1 MCENDLSWWTFF
13 AIFWKVKNWI
23 TTCDWHWTNFYWSWL
38 RKHKPCSRNDE
49 QNHEGH
55 TQWVEVEKADIDVWT
70 FRLNWWYI
78 CTHTP
83 NYLFS
88 WIFEHTLSLIHIL
101 SSEIIFK
108 CDALLTCKYTYTY
121 IKTKK
126 DNSIS
131 CYFNL
136 ESPFQNTQIN
146 TWLGS
151 PYLSERIF
159 QIPPSPSLPTTT

>member
-1 MCENDLSWWTFF
+1 MIWDGELFLQSFEKLK
-13 AIFWKVKNWI
+13 IGI
-23 TTCDWHWTNFYWSWL
+23 TPCDWHWTNFYWSWL

-55 TQWVEVEKADIDVWT
+55 TQWVEVDKADIDVRT
-70 FRLNWWYI
+70 FWLNWWYI
-78 CTHTP
+78 CIHTP

-88 WIFEHTLSLIHIL
+88 VNIWTYIIIDIL
-101 SSEIIFK
+101 SSEIIFT
-108 CDALLTCKYTYTY
+108 CDALLICIWYMY
-121 IKTKK
+121 IYVKTKK

-136 ESPFQNTQIN
+136 QSPSQNTQIN

-151 PYLSERIF
+151 PYLSEIIF
-159 QIPPSPSLPTTT
+159 QIPPAPSLPTAT